1 MSDDVLTSDAPGID
15 PAVAMIE
22 FASIAVGITAGDDMV
37 KASPLG
43 SIYAG
48 TVHPGK
54 YLVLVSGDTASVDEA
69 LGVGLETG
77 GSSVLDSVFLP
88 DIHPAVTGAIAGGE
102 EAAWLS
108 GEALGIIE
116 TDRIATVLQAAD
128 AGVKAAFVEL
138 SAVRMA
144 DGLGGKGYVLFSGDV
159 AEVEA
164 AVEAAE
170 QWSAES
176 GHVLEA
182 HVIAQLHDE
191 MAFNLRSD
199 LRFRNRISLRPVER
213 SG

>member
-1 MSDDVLTSDAPGID
+1 MSNDFAGTDKPGID
-15 PAVAMIE
+15 PAIAMIE
-22 FASIAVGITAGDDMV
+22 FSSIAVGIISGDAMV

-69 LGVGLETG
+69 LGVGLATG
-77 GSSVLDSVFLP
+77 ASAVLDAVFLP
-88 DIHPAVTGAIAGGE
+88 DIHSAVTGAIASAD
-102 EAAWLS
+102 EAAEID
-108 GEALGIIE
+108 GDALGIVE
-116 TDRIATVLQAAD
+116 TEHVATVIQAAD
-128 AGVKAAFVEL
+128 AGVKAAFVKV

-144 DGLGGKGYVLFSGDV
+144 DGLGGKGYVLFSGEV

-176 GHVLEA
+176 GYVLQA
-182 HVIAQLHDE
+182 NVIAQLHAE
-191 MAFNLRSD
+191 MAFNLNSD
-199 LRFRNRISLRPVER
+199 LRFRSRLSLRPVER
-213 SG
+213 GK